1 MKEIA
6 DKHSNH
12 DNITC
17 YVYSIL
23 FVTGASVAQVAIAWL
38 LHRPAVSSVVIGA
51 RTVSQLQDNLK
62 AAQLKL
68 TSEEVSMSW
77 VVCMW

>member
-1 MKEIA
+1 MII
-6 DKHSNH
+6 
-12 DNITC
+12 ITC
-17 YVYSIL
+17 YMYSIL
-23 FVTGASVAQVAIAWL
+23 FFITGASVAQVAIAWL